1 MIRRLLAGLLSLAL
15 AGCSLAPDYARSAAP
30 VPESWPA
37 GDAYLTQ
44 TEAALPEVSHRDV
57 FRDPRLQALID
68 QALLNNRDLRIA
80 AASLA
85 AARAQ
90 VRVVGSAQFPEVGV
104 SASASYQTREG
115 ADGESYVLQGGVASF
130 ELDLFGRLA
139 NATAA
144 ERERALA
151 TEAAA
156 RTVRIGLV
164 ADLVNAWATYA
175 ADRDLLA
182 IATDT
187 AANARRAVE
196 LTRSR
201 LEGGIAP
208 RTDLRQAEQ
217 VLATAEGDL
226 AALTAAVAQD
236 ENLIRLLIGGPVDP
250 ALLPAGLDEV
260 FASVAT
266 LPAGTDSSVLL
277 RRPDIVQAEFL
288 LRAANA
294 DIGVARAEMFPR
306 ISLSGFL
313 GTASGTL
320 GSLLSGD
327 AFAATLAADGAYTI
341 FDGGGRRANV
351 TVSEAQRD
359 AALAAYE
366 LAIQTAFR
374 EVADALAVQG
384 TIGEQLRAARANS
397 AAAADSARLTE
408 ARYRGGIE
416 SFLAS
421 LVAQRSLY
429 EARRRETAVL
439 LASVRNRTDL
449 YRALG
454 SDGAAA
460 TPLAETN

>member
-1 MIRRLLAGLLSLAL
+1 MSRHLPAGLLALAL
-15 AGCSLAPDYARSAAP
+15 AGCSLAPDYVRPAAP

-37 GDAYLTQ
+37 GDAYLAQ
-44 TEAALPEVSHRDV
+44 SEAALPEVSHRDV

-68 QALLNNRDLRIA
+68 QALADNRDLRIA
-80 AASLA
+80 AANLA

-90 VRVVGSAQFPEVGV
+90 VRVVGSAQVPELGVG
-104 SASASYQTREG
+104 ASASLQTREG
-115 ADGESYVLQGGVASF
+115 ADSESYVIQGGIASF

-139 NATAA
+139 NATEAQ
-144 ERERALA
+144 RERALA
-151 TEAAA
+151 TEAVT

-164 ADLVNAWATYA
+164 ADLVNAWSVYA

-182 IATDT
+182 IAADT

-196 LTRSR
+196 LTRER
-201 LEGGIAP
+201 LAGGIAP
-208 RTDLRQAEQ
+208 RTDVRQAEQ

-226 AALTAAVAQD
+226 AALTAALAQD
-236 ENLIRLLIGGPVDP
+236 ENLIRLLVGGPVDP

-277 RRPDIVQAEFL
+277 RRPDIVQAEYL

-306 ISLSGFL
+306 ISLTGLL
-313 GTASGTL
+313 GTASDTL

-327 AFAATLAADGAYTI
+327 AFPTTLAADVAYTI

-351 TVSEAQRD
+351 AVSEAQRD

-366 LAIQTAFR
+366 FAIQAAFR

-397 AAAADSARLTE
+397 AAAADSAQLTE
-408 ARYRGGIE
+408 ARYRGGID
-416 SFLAS
+416 SFLAN
-421 LVAQRSLY
+421 LVVQRALY

-439 LASVRNRTDL
+439 LASVQNRTEL
-449 YRALG
+449 YRAIG
-454 SDGAAA
+454 SDTATA
-460 TPLAETN
+460 TPPSKTN